1 MCASIA
7 RLPPRRWS
15 PRRRPVVAR
24 LATAPPTGRRAGR
37 AGRCSCAGRAGFM
50 SVLLVILFGF
60 LPPSNPG
67 SPAPAVPPRTA
78 SFMPL
83 FMSVLQMIL
92 LNSNAELA
100 SAPRAACLPVLFE
113 IRDVEIR
120 DVEIRAVLRMP
131 VLITEHRVL
140 RNSSIRPSLLVNSGI
155 SLALRA
161 LVKHRRRT
169 KSAP

>member
-1 MCASIA
+1 MCSIA
-7 RLPPRRWS
+7 RLPSHRRS
-15 PRRRPVVAR
+15 AAAR
-24 LATAPPTGRRAGR
+24 LATAPPGRR

-50 SVLLVILFGF
+50 LVLLVILFGF

-78 SFMPL
+78 SLMPF

-120 DVEIRAVLRMP
+120 AVLRMP
-131 VLITEHRVL
+131 VLITEHWFL
-140 RNSSIRPSLLVNSGI
+140 RNSSVRPSLLVNSGI